1 MRDRHSGN
9 LCPYCTDPPA
19 LLLELPAQLAAFQ
32 ASQPSAAAFST
43 EMPAARHTP
52 APPGHST
59 GSPAKPHLAS
69 GSLDAASENTKQQQ
83 DERSRQETSEQP
95 QEIILTAACGTAGD
109 REGREG
115 EKIPARSSS
124 LSLRCVA
131 SIVQLQPQHASSNS
145 NNALRRGLCSF
156 IRFLP
161 PS

>member
-1 MRDRHSGN
+1 MTLSVRDRHSGN

-69 GSLDAASENTKQQQ
+69 GSLDAASESTKQQQ

-95 QEIILTAACGTAGD
+95 QEIILTAACGTAGN

-115 EKIPARSSS
+115 EKSQPGARPSRCDASRALFSSS
-124 LSLRCVA
+124 HNTPAPTAITL
-131 SIVQLQPQHASSNS
+131 
-145 NNALRRGLCSF
+145 
-156 IRFLP
+156 
-161 PS
+161 